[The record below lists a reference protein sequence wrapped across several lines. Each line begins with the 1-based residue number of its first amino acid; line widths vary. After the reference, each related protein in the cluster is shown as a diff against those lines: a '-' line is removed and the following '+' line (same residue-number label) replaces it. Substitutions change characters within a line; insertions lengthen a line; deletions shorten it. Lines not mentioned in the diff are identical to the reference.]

1 MFAHDVLKTIYSP
14 VRAFEDIVRKPDIKG
29 PLFILLLVLIVTA
42 GLQYASATK
51 VSDEEPMI
59 SRDEWTESVTW
70 IAQWTSN
77 GELARDADEILGNY
91 SFASF
96 VANNATAWMKL
107 TGIGSFNC
115 SSQTGYERLS
125 FWIKWGHQDEMS
137 DVPNAT
143 LKVSSG
149 NGDDFFELDI
159 GSKLSNSSAE
169 WRIVKAD
176 LGPNSEGWVDL
187 GSPKWE
193 NITGLEL
200 RLIWPSPANLTMK
213 LDDLYFAKFAPLIVY
228 FFTGW
233 FGSVMTS
240 ALGFFILWGLYG
252 GALLLVIKLVFGE
265 KVGAWKT
272 LFVVVGYLFSVR
284 IVYLVVT
291 VVLLSALPNIRL
303 ENLAQ
308 VWYPTLPYQVMLYSS
323 FVTDVWMAAL
333 CAIAVRSYY
342 SFTWKKAIGIAVL
355 AGLLTFTLRP
365 LIPI

>member
-1 MFAHDVLKTIYSP
+1 LFAHDVLKTIYSP
-14 VRAFEDIVRKPDIKG
+14 VRAFEDIVKKPDIKG
-29 PLFILLLVLIVTA
+29 PFFILLLVLIITA
-42 GLQYASATK
+42 GLQYTSASK

-59 SRDEWTESVTW
+59 SRDEWTESAAW
-70 IAQWTSN
+70 ITQWTSN
-77 GELARDADEILGNY
+77 GELARDLDEILGNY
-91 SFASF
+91 SFACL
-96 VANNATAWMKL
+96 VADNATAWMKL
-107 TGIGSFNC
+107 TGIGPFNC

-125 FWIKWGHQDEMS
+125 FWIKWEHQNEMS
-137 DVPNAT
+137 AVPNAT
-143 LKVSSG
+143 LRLFSR

-169 WRIVKAD
+169 WSIVKAD
-176 LGPNSEGWVDL
+176 LGPNSEGWEDL

-200 RLIWPSPANLTMK
+200 RLAWSSHANLTMK
-213 LDDLYFAKFAPLIVY
+213 LDDLYFAKFAPLTEY

-240 ALGFFILWGLYG
+240 ALGFFILWGIYG

-291 VVLLSALPNIRL
+291 VGLLSALPDIRL

-323 FVTDVWMAAL
+323 FATDVWMAAL

-355 AGLLTFTLRP
+355 AGLLTLTLRP